1 MATIKDVAKHANVSV
16 ATVSRYLNKKGYL
29 SKEAEQK
36 VKEAIG
42 ALNYKP
48 NSVARSLYHKTS
60 KMLGLVI
67 PDITN
72 PFFPELARAV
82 EDVALTYGYTVV
94 ICNTDEDIDKE
105 KHYIEALKSKYVDG
119 LIIATHELSEK
130 DYLDLGI
137 PLVMLDRTIGEAIP
151 SVRSNNREGAKLGT
165 KYLIEQG
172 CQFIAHVRGPLT
184 IKTAYDRYLGFKDVV
199 DQHQTRHE
207 IVESAFDIDE
217 SKQKILK
224 ILNEYP
230 EIDGIFT
237 SSDVMAVGA
246 LKATQSLG
254 LHVPED
260 IQIIGFDGIPLGEML
275 IPSLTTISQSIYKM
289 GTLACRLLIKQIEK
303 KPLEEL
309 HFVLE
314 TELKIRETTRGE

>member
-16 ATVSRYLNKKGYL
+16 ATVSRYLNKKGYV

-36 VKEAIG
+36 VKEAIA

-119 LIIATHELSEK
+119 LIIATHELDEK
-130 DYLDLGI
+130 DYLDLDL
-137 PLVMLDRTIGEAIP
+137 PLVMLDRTIGETIP
-151 SVRSNNREGAKLGT
+151 SVRSNNREGAKLGAN
-165 KYLIEQG
+165 YLIERG
-172 CQFIAHVRGPLT
+172 CRFIAHIHGPLT
-184 IKTAYDRYLGFKDVV
+184 IRTAYDRYLGFKDIVNQ
-199 DQHQTRHE
+199 DQTRHE

-217 SKQKILK
+217 SKQKTLK
-224 ILNEYP
+224 LLREYP

-237 SSDVMAVGA
+237 SSDVMAAGA
-246 LKATQSLG
+246 LKAAQSLG
-254 LHVPED
+254 LRVPED

-275 IPSLTTISQSIYKM
+275 IPSLTTVSQPIYKM
-289 GTLACRLLIKQIEK
+289 GTLASRLLIKQIEK

-309 HFVLE
+309 HYVLE